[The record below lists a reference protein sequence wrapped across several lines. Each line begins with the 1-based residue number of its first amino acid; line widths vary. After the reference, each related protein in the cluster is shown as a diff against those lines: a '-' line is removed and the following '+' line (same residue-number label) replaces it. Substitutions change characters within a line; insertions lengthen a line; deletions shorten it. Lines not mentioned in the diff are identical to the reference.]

1 MGTKVSAPPP
11 RDLAKEMETTLDT
24 QTKLAPEQYAAEAEW
39 SPKYA
44 ALGRRN
50 WEENLFGT
58 SASDSGMLDMAQ
70 RAQVRID
77 KTASESNAR
86 MRSNDIADLE
96 RLGPSAVEAIRN
108 ANPEQKALIM
118 KLNREAMG
126 LGSDDPYAKMLKG
139 QAMGGYDPLVEEMRN
154 QAQSELALGSRLD
167 AATSREVQ
175 QNIRA
180 AQAARG
186 MGMGGGDMYQE
197 AMGLGSAGEALRQQ
211 RRAFAGGVV
220 GMSGQD
226 KLARQLASER
236 NLQQSFG
243 LMGNVAEMNRANAV
257 DPMLAILGRPSGSYQ
272 PALAQGGQYGGD
284 RFNTMNPYAADL
296 YNTNYNGEAAARI
309 ATANNKSALWG
320 SAIGGVAKIGAGI
333 ATGGMSLFGTAAGA
347 AKGFNPMSPGYGG

>member
-11 RDLAKEMETTLDT
+11 RDLAKEMETTLRA
-24 QTKLAPEQYAAEAEW
+24 QLKLAPEQYASEAEW
-39 SPKYA
+39 QPKYA
-44 ALGRRN
+44 ALGRKT
-50 WEENLFGT
+50 WAENMFGT
-58 SASDSGMLDMAQ
+58 AQHRGMLDMAAE
-70 RAQVRID
+70 AQVSVDRIS
-77 KTASESNAR
+77 SESNT
-86 MRSNDIADLE
+86 RSRSSDIADLE

-126 LGSDDPYAKMLKG
+126 LGSDDPYSKMLKD
-139 QAMGGYDPLVEEMRN
+139 QAMGGYDPLVQEMRD
-154 QAQSELALGSRLD
+154 QAQRELALGSGLD
-167 AATSREVQ
+167 AATTREVQ

-257 DPMLAILGRPSGSYQ
+257 DPMLAILGRASGSYQ

-309 ATANNKSALWG
+309 ATAKNKAALTG
-320 SAIGGVAKIGAGI
+320 SIIGGVATIGGAFV
-333 ATGGMSLFGTAAGA
+333 TRGGSLFGTAGSGA
-347 AKGFNPMSPGYGG
+347 AKSFNPMSPGYGG